1 MKYLFLSLL
10 LFPLISLADENQI
23 QFTFDN
29 GTFSLST
36 TGKKKQEWLFQFS
49 DDLKNWEPLYEVP
62 PIFSDGNSSAS
73 LNLSNQGSFGFVR
86 AIKTEGFYDPMCV
99 RTIELTFEDT
109 NWQSQ
114 LISNYSTGE
123 EIQGTLKFREEII
136 EGVGVRYKGNTSYQR
151 VNGEKK
157 SVNISID
164 ATIGGADLESYDT
177 LNLNNAAGDQTL
189 LKEALYFNAM
199 KKYAACPGAGFVQLN
214 INGENWGVYSN
225 AQQQDSSLIRQYFG
239 SNN

>member
-1 MKYLFLSLL
+1 MIHSYNKHIVEAVKALLFSLLFSLL
-10 LFPLISLADENQI
+10 LFPFISFADENQI

-29 GTFSLST
+29 DELSLST

-86 AIKTEGFYDPMCV
+86 AIQTEGFYDPMCV

-123 EIQGTLKFREEII
+123 EIQGTLR
-136 EGVGVRYKGNTSYQR
+136 NP
-151 VNGEKK
+151 
-157 SVNISID
+157 
-164 ATIGGADLESYDT
+164 
-177 LNLNNAAGDQTL
+177 
-189 LKEALYFNAM
+189 KE
-199 KKYAACPGAGFVQLN
+199 P
-214 INGENWGVYSN
+214 
-225 AQQQDSSLIRQYFG
+225 
-239 SNN
+239 